1 MEMDDRRK
9 FERLNLPTTSKAFV
23 TDANGKRL
31 GNLSVLG
38 RGGFQIDVRD
48 NSRYAMGSNHD
59 VVLVDESESIR
70 REVQGTVRMS
80 KPGAIGF
87 EFVDLNPDAAV
98 EVGVI
103 IGKYYSAANSQ

>member
-1 MEMDDRRK
+1 MDDRRK

-48 NSRYAMGSNHD
+48 NSAFPNGSTHE
-59 VVLVDESESIR
+59 VVIVDESEEIR
-70 REVQGTVRMS
+70 REVTGLVRMS
-80 KPGAIGF
+80 LPGAVGF
-87 EFVDLNPDAAV
+87 EFKDLNPDAAV

-103 IGKYYSAANSQ
+103 IGNYYSAANG

>member
-1 MEMDDRRK
+1 MDERRK

-23 TDANGKRL
+23 TTTEGKRL

-48 NSRYAMGSNHD
+48 NSAFASGSTHD
-59 VVLVDESESIR
+59 VVLVDETEGIR
-70 REVQGTVRMS
+70 REVTGTVRMS
-80 KPGAIGF
+80 NPGAVGF
-87 EFVDLNPDAAV
+87 EFQNLNPDAAV

>member
-1 MEMDDRRK
+1 MDERRK

-38 RGGFQIDVRD
+38 RGGFQIDARD
-48 NSRYAMGSNHD
+48 NTGFKNGSAYD
-59 VVLVDESESIR
+59 LVIVDESEAIR
-70 REVQGTVRMS
+70 REVSGVVRMS
-80 KPGAIGF
+80 LPGAIGF

-103 IGKYYSAANSQ
+103 IGKYYSAANSH

>member
-1 MEMDDRRK
+1 MDDRRK

-23 TDANGKRL
+23 TDPNGKRL

-48 NSRYAMGSNHD
+48 NSTYPSGSTHD
-59 VVLVDESESIR
+59 VVIVDESEGIR
-70 REVQGTVRMS
+70 REVTGLVRMS

-87 EFVDLNPDAAV
+87 EFQNLNPDAAV

-103 IGKYYSAANSQ
+103 IGKYYSAANSA